1 MDIRCPSCQTLY
13 EFNEER
19 LKRGPVNLKC
29 SQCGHIFRVESRLH
43 SPPNVRRWMLRRH
56 TSGEMLYFKG
66 LNTLQKWIVE
76 RKVTRDDEIS
86 KTSKKWKRL
95 GDIGELASFFQV
107 ADSIPNMHNTPT
119 RQMPTL
125 SRNSAQAP
133 SGGDLTLAVG
143 APSQAPS
150 ASPPS
155 ADEEYDELD
164 YFDPLAP
171 GPDQGDVAS
180 SASVDWALDAA
191 SSDNSAQWVFDGQPE
206 GLPGPAL
213 MSSVSSDLAPPPT
226 PQGAYSGPV
235 VIAGT
240 YDDPLEEDPA
250 ERSNHF
256 ALAMALL
263 LLIVITV
270 VVVASVKPSWL
281 GLQSSPTPQV
291 TQDTNAPTAP
301 SEGDTTDAPS
311 GNGDAPKAQEKA
323 ATDAPS
329 KEDGALTAPTAQ
341 EQAANT
347 KTQEKAAA
355 KEREKPAR
363 KADASKSRRGA
374 REDKAKPTPRGFDG
388 LMDRASAALR
398 GGDGNEALR
407 LYSKAQAQRPSSIPA
422 LAGKGR
428 AYMSLG
434 LPQGAVKAYEKALG
448 ISPNNGLAMAG
459 LADAYRAS
467 GQTQKAIALY
477 KRYLDRYPQGPTAE
491 RARRVLSSLGAAP

>member
-29 SQCGHIFRVESRLH
+29 SQCGHIFRVESRQR
-43 SPPNVRRWMLRRH
+43 STSSARRWMLRRH

-107 ADSIPNMHNTPT
+107 ADSIPSMHQTPT
-119 RQMPTL
+119 RQMPAMIR
-125 SRNSAQAP
+125 SDAP
-133 SGGDLTLAVG
+133 APQRVQTAHVE
-143 APSQAPS
+143 APPSQTPAH
-150 ASPPS
+150 SPPS
-155 ADEEYDELD
+155 AEEDHELD

-171 GPDQGDVAS
+171 EPDLDGAEP

-191 SSDNSAQWVFDGQPE
+191 SSDSSAQWAFDGQSE

-213 MSSVSSDLAPPPT
+213 MSSMSGDLAPPSA
-226 PQGAYSGPV
+226 PQRTHSGPLT
-235 VIAGT
+235 IAGT
-240 YDDPLEEDPA
+240 YDDPLEEDVA

-256 ALAMALL
+256 AVAMALL
-263 LLIVITV
+263 LLIVIAV
-270 VVVASVKPSWL
+270 LVVASIKPSWL
-281 GLQSSPTPQV
+281 GLQSSPPPQITQGTNTP
-291 TQDTNAPTAP
+291 AAP
-301 SEGDTTDAPS
+301 SAGDTTNARPDDE
-311 GNGDAPKAQEKA
+311 GAQDEEA
-323 ATDAPS
+323 ATDAS
-329 KEDGALTAPTAQ
+329 AKEEEASPGTAVQDQA
-341 EQAANT
+341 AANT
-347 KTQEKAAA
+347 KERARSAANDS
-355 KEREKPAR
+355 RKPAS
-363 KADASKSRRGA
+363 KADDGKGRRGA
-374 REDKAKPTPRGFDG
+374 GEDQARPTPRGFDG

-398 GGDGNEALR
+398 SGDGREALR
-407 LYSKAQAQRPSSIPA
+407 LYSKAQEQRPSSIPA

-434 LPQGAVKAYEKALG
+434 LPQGAVKSYEKALS
-448 ISPNNGLAMAG
+448 ISPNNGLAMSG

-467 GQTQKAIALY
+467 GQTQQAIALY
-477 KRYLDRYPQGPTAE
+477 KRYLDRHPEGPTAE